1 MKIFLTILTDCYP
14 QSAFLIKVPLSSA
27 IKSETV
33 EKGEEGSESYGG
45 GLQKGSKMGV
55 LYLGCISV
63 GIYG

>member
-1 MKIFLTILTDCYP
+1 M
-14 QSAFLIKVPLSSA
+14 IKVPLSSA

-33 EKGEEGSESYGG
+33 EKGEEESESYGG

>member
-1 MKIFLTILTDCYP
+1 MTDCYP
-14 QSAFLIKVPLSSA
+14 KSAFLIKVPLSSA

-33 EKGEEGSESYGG
+33 ENGEEGSESHGG

>member
-1 MKIFLTILTDCYP
+1 MTDCYP
-14 QSAFLIKVPLSSA
+14 KSAFLVKVPLSLS

-33 EKGEEGSESYGG
+33 EKEKEGYECLAG
-45 GLQKGSKMGV
+45 GLQKGSKVGV

>member
-1 MKIFLTILTDCYP
+1 M
-14 QSAFLIKVPLSSA
+14 IKVPLSSA

>member
-1 MKIFLTILTDCYP
+1 MKIFLTTLTDRNP
-14 QSAFLIKVPLSSA
+14 QSAFLIKIPPTSA

-33 EKGEEGSESYGG
+33 EKGEEESESYGG